1 MTDLFPLLALLLIG
15 IGLVVVAERLRFP
28 YPVALVLLGFGL
40 GIFLEAFA
48 LNGLKD
54 AAASLFTPRF
64 FFDVLLPPIIFE
76 AAIHVD
82 FRLLRARLGLIVL
95 LVFGGVL
102 FTTIF
107 TGLLVGYL
115 TALPLTAALL
125 LAATLSPTDPIAVVE
140 MFRRLRVPSEL
151 STIVESESL
160 FNDAVGVILFL
171 VLLGVAESGTLSLG
185 AAALQFTWLVV
196 GGILIGLLAAGG
208 VYLIHRRLNDASVET
223 ALTVVV
229 AYGAFLLA
237 TDLGTSGITATAI
250 AGIVMGTW
258 IAPRAMTSE
267 VREAI
272 ASFWR
277 VVVFIVNALVFL
289 SIGLLFTLTN
299 LETYLPLILLVTAL
313 LFAGRAIFVY
323 LARAATER
331 RAPAPE
337 RLPSS
342 WYGTIALAGVRGA
355 IPVVLALSL
364 LETTTQLGPSTIR
377 TVLSVVIGVAV
388 LSIVINNLFAEWY
401 VSRRFGPEGA
411 VEV

>member
-1 MTDLFPLLALLLIG
+1 MWVTSSTFLRGMTDLFPLLALLLIG

-48 LNGLKD
+48 LDGLKD
-54 AAASLFTPRF
+54 AASSLFTPRF

-82 FRLLRARLGLIVL
+82 FRLLRARLGLILL

-140 MFRRLRVPSEL
+140 MFRRLKVPAEL

-160 FNDAVGVILFL
+160 FNDAVGVILFIL
-171 VLLGVAESGTLSLG
+171 VLGVAQSGTVSFG
-185 AAALQFTWLVV
+185 AATLQFVWLVV
-196 GGILIGLLAAGG
+196 GGILIGGLAAGG
-208 VYLIHRRLNDASVET
+208 VYLLHRRLNDASVET

-250 AGIVMGTW
+250 AGIALGTW
-258 IAPRAMTSE
+258 IAPRAIEPE

-277 VVVFIVNALVFL
+277 VLVFIVNALVFL
-289 SIGLLFTLTN
+289 SLGLLFTLTN

-313 LFAGRAIFVY
+313 LFTGARSSSTSRA
-323 LARAATER
+323 R
-331 RAPAPE
+331 
-337 RLPSS
+337 
-342 WYGTIALAGVRGA
+342 
-355 IPVVLALSL
+355 
-364 LETTTQLGPSTIR
+364 
-377 TVLSVVIGVAV
+377 
-388 LSIVINNLFAEWY
+388 
-401 VSRRFGPEGA
+401 
-411 VEV
+411 